1 MAAETVQDD
10 QNPADTGD
18 NWIDGFM
25 PYHLYRVTSR
35 LNAKLMGKLKANR
48 INPSQWRVLSVL
60 RAYGTLSVGKIVEST
75 LMEQPTVSRVVA
87 QLEQDGR
94 VVRRWSEAD
103 SRVAEVSLTRRGV
116 EAFNEIMPTA
126 LRHQE
131 LAFQGFSPKEI
142 ATLASLLSRIEK
154 NIEFYD

>member
-1 MAAETVQDD
+1 MANGAAHDD
-10 QNPADTGD
+10 QAAWSEGD
-18 NWIDGFM
+18 HWIDDFM

-35 LNAKLMGKLKANR
+35 LNAKLMGKLKTAR

-60 RAYGTLSVGKIVEST
+60 KAYGTLSVGKIVEST
-75 LMEQPTVSRVVA
+75 LMEQSTASRVVA
-87 QLEQDGR
+87 QLEEEGR

-103 SRVAEVSLTRRGV
+103 SRVAEVTLTQRGV
-116 EAFNEIMPTA
+116 EAFNEIIPTA

-131 LAFQGFSPKEI
+131 LAFQGFSREEI
-142 ATLASLLSRIEK
+142 DTLSNLLNRIEK

>member
-1 MAAETVQDD
+1 MAAEVAPGDRAS
-10 QNPADTGD
+10 PETGD
-18 NWIDGFM
+18 NWISGFM

-48 INPSQWRVLSVL
+48 INPSRWRVLSVL
-60 RAYGTLSVGKIVEST
+60 QAYGTLSVGKIVEST

-87 QLEQDGR
+87 QLEQEGR
-94 VVRRWSEAD
+94 IVRRWSAAD
-103 SRVAEVSLTRRGV
+103 SRVAEVTLTPGGV
-116 EAFNEIMPTA
+116 EAFNEIVPTA

-131 LAFQGFSPKEI
+131 LAFQGFSRKEI
-142 ATLASLLSRIEK
+142 ATLESLLSRIEK

>member
-1 MAAETVQDD
+1 MSL
-10 QNPADTGD
+10 DTGD

-35 LNAKLMGKLKANR
+35 LNVKLMGKLKASR

-60 RAYGTLSVGKIVEST
+60 RAYGTLSVGKIVEYT
-75 LMEQPTVSRVVA
+75 VMEQSTVSRVVA
-87 QLEQDGR
+87 QLEEEGHI
-94 VVRRWSEAD
+94 VRRWSEAD
-103 SRVAEVSLTRRGV
+103 SRVAEVTLTQRGV
-116 EAFNEIMPTA
+116 EAFNEIIPTA

-131 LAFQGFSPKEI
+131 LAFQGFSQKEI
-142 ATLASLLSRIEK
+142 ATLSSLLTRIEK